1 MKKIVTFLL
10 VIFLVCQVSM
20 SALATE
26 STEETTKET
35 IDETTEETIEET
47 TAVAPAKEETTHD
60 MSTPRLMVTAYSLDT
75 KELTPGKTSTLKI
88 TFHNYSET
96 KSLRN
101 VKLSIFDESG
111 QIEIDGMGTEYLRRI
126 YVGADYVWE
135 VKLKALPTA
144 EIGKHKLRV
153 TGEYE
158 DLYFS
163 SYSSSDTLDITV
175 KQSVSLDHSG
185 LTMPDKIVEGDTNTM
200 VVTVMNTGKTDI
212 RNCKLTFASETLESS
227 GTTFVGE
234 IAAGESATANLN
246 YKQPMGKL
254 GKAAATVEIS
264 YEDAFGNKKSEK
276 VKLSTVAEEKVEVA
290 QKQEEEE
297 KSKYNLWW
305 LFVLL
310 GAAVGGGLGFGI
322 PTAIRNKKQRKEDE
336 LRL

>member
-1 MKKIVTFLL
+1 MKKIVTLLL

-20 SALATE
+20 SALAE
-26 STEETTKET
+26 DSTQ
-35 IDETTEETIEET
+35 ETTEET
-47 TAVAPAKEETTHD
+47 TAAAPVKEETTQD
-60 MSTPRLMVTAYSLDT
+60 MSTPRLMVTDYSLDT

-163 SYSSSDTLDITV
+163 SYSSNDTVEITV
-175 KQSVSLDHSG
+175 KQSVSLDHNG
-185 LTMPDKIVEGDTNTM
+185 MTMPDKIVEGDTNTM
-200 VVTVMNTGKTDI
+200 AVTLMNTGKTDI
-212 RNCKLTFASETLESS
+212 RNCKLTFTSDTLESS

-234 IAAGESATANLN
+234 IAAGESASANIN
-246 YKQPMGKL
+246 YKQPMGVL
-254 GKAAATVEIS
+254 GKAVATVEIS
-264 YEDAFGNKKSEK
+264 YEDVFGNKKSEK
-276 VKLSTVAEEKVEVA
+276 VKLTTVAEKKVEVA

-297 KSKYNLWW
+297 KSKNNLWW
-305 LFVLL
+305 LFILI
-310 GAAVGGGLGFGI
+310 GTAVGGGLGYGI
-322 PTAIRNKKQRKEDE
+322 PTAIRNKRQRKEDE